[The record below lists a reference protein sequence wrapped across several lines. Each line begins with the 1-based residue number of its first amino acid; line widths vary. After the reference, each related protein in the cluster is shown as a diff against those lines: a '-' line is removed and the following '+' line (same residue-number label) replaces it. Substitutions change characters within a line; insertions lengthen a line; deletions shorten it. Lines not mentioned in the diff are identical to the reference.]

1 MDRHNNMKA
10 FDHKWFKYF
19 NMGKNIRKLISFCE
33 NEINFGH
40 SCCSMF
46 LSIISDNIFIAS
58 FKLKYVEE
66 TFSAGL
72 QPLILWILNLK
83 VNLFDIFA
91 LQVSSTNDLSL
102 YIDIK
107 YIHWNWIGAQQPI
120 NLVPLKLEHWT
131 WTFKKKLYV
140 YCVTLFKHLFEG
152 KNFRAEFLDICSKL
166 PEMGQRKIESA
177 FGKIEKG
184 ARPK

>member
-1 MDRHNNMKA
+1 
-10 FDHKWFKYF
+10 
-19 NMGKNIRKLISFCE
+19 MGKNIRKLISFCE

-107 YIHWNWIGAQQPI
+107 YIH
-120 NLVPLKLEHWT
+120 
-131 WTFKKKLYV
+131 
-140 YCVTLFKHLFEG
+140 
-152 KNFRAEFLDICSKL
+152 
-166 PEMGQRKIESA
+166 
-177 FGKIEKG
+177 
-184 ARPK
+184 

>member
-1 MDRHNNMKA
+1 
-10 FDHKWFKYF
+10 
-19 NMGKNIRKLISFCE
+19 MGKNIRKLISFCE

-91 LQVSSTNDLSL
+91 LQVSSTNDL
-102 YIDIK
+102 
-107 YIHWNWIGAQQPI
+107 
-120 NLVPLKLEHWT
+120 PL
-131 WTFKKKLYV
+131 
-140 YCVTLFKHLFEG
+140 
-152 KNFRAEFLDICSKL
+152 
-166 PEMGQRKIESA
+166 
-177 FGKIEKG
+177 
-184 ARPK
+184 